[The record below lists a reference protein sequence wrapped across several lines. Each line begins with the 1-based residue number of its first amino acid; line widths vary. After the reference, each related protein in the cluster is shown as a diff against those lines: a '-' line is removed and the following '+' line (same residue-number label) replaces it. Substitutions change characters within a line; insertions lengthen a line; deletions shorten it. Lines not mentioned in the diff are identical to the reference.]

1 MGLVSYICA
10 KAGASC
16 PAACALLWRDVG
28 VNVGLASSCVLLV
41 HFVAV
46 CYGGRRYDPIVRGHA
61 SSIMFAT

>member
-16 PAACALLWRDVG
+16 PAACTLLWCDVG
-28 VNVGLASSCVLLV
+28 VDVGLASSCVLLV

-46 CYGGRRYDPIVRGHA
+46 CYGA
-61 SSIMFAT
+61 SVTIP